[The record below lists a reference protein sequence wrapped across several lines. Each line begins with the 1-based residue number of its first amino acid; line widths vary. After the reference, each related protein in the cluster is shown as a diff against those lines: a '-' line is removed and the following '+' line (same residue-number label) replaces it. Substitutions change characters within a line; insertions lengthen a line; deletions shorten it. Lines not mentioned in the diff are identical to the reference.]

1 MSINKNLTSKK
12 FKILNTLNSEEKTQN
27 IEQQPIYSMNR
38 INFFPLITNEG
49 VRLKIKNMNFCLNI
63 CT

>member
-27 IEQQPIYSMNR
+27 TEQQPIYSMNR